1 MEIIETPRLLLH
13 KVTPEMRRDMF
24 QHLAQEEL
32 MRFFG
37 ITTEQEWELELQK
50 LNEGL
55 TGFRRSCVLFY
66 LQEKASGQTIGAC
79 NFHTWYLPHQR
90 AEVGYAL
97 NNDQWKQKGYMKE
110 ALLPIIRYGF
120 ESMDLNR
127 IEASTA
133 PDNIASQ
140 KLLKAMGFKEEG
152 RMREHYYRN
161 GIAED
166 SIIFGLLRKEFEL

>member
-24 QHLAQEEL
+24 RSQTQEEL

-37 ITTEQEWELELQK
+37 ITTQQEWELELQK

-66 LQEKASGQTIGAC
+66 LQEKISGQTIGSC
-79 NFHTWYLPHQR
+79 NFHTWYLPHRR

-97 NNDQWKQKGYMKE
+97 NNDEWKRKGYMKE

-120 ESMDLNR
+120 EHMDLNR

-140 KLLKAMGFKEEG
+140 KLLKGIGFKEEG
-152 RMREHYYRN
+152 VMREHYYRD

-166 SIIFGLLRKEFEL
+166 SVFFGLLRKEFTL